1 MRKSLWLQTL
11 EHLVIIFSFLFDDE
25 KIMSPFFGA
34 IQMDIY
40 VQTHIQFNIIMS

>member
-1 MRKSLWLQTL
+1 MIKIL
-11 EHLVIIFSFLFDDE
+11 FSHFFFYDE

-40 VQTHIQFNIIMS
+40 VQTHIQFNIIIS